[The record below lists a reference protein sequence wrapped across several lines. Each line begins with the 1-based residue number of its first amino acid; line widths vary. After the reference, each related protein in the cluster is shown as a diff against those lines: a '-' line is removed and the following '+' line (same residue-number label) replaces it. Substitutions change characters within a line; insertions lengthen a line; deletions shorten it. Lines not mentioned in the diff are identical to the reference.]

1 MDNIY
6 KKKSRTKKLIV
17 LAAIAIAVISLLF
30 TNRLS
35 HKIADEEEAK
45 VRLWAE
51 ALQERANLI
60 NVTSHLFDKI
70 AADQRREIDKWAK
83 ALELQNTT
91 ENTEFLTYLSSI
103 VTGNKTIPAIL
114 TDENREIIDG
124 LNIDYPEDR
133 KAEYL
138 DSLLNSS
145 FNVYNPLEI
154 DFSFGKN
161 FVYYSDSKI
170 FSALKSTINE
180 LTETF
185 ISEIVSNTASLPV
198 LFTDEN
204 NNVLNHGNIDPDKLS
219 KYNLKNTIAEMSA
232 QKKPLEFD
240 LGDDGK
246 RFVYYSNSALLTQ
259 VNAFPYIQ
267 FFLFSLLIGVAY
279 IGFSNSRRSEQNRV
293 WVGMAKETAH
303 QLGTPIS
310 SLSAWVDYMKE
321 MEPGEQ
327 TNEQF
332 IVEVEKDINRL
343 TLIADRFSKI
353 GSKPDLKEMPMKETL
368 EKAVSYMHAR
378 ASKRVSF
385 EMEMEEENIHFFIN
399 ESLFNW
405 VIENLIKNALDA
417 MEGEGQIK
425 VRSYHSPNSAII
437 DICDTG
443 KGIPKSDLETVF
455 QPGYSTKKRGWG
467 LGLSLVKRIV
477 EEYHQGKI
485 FIKES
490 SEKGTTFRIKLPLQ
504 NLTKK

>member
-1 MDNIY
+1 MDIY

-51 ALQERANLI
+51 ALQERADLI

-70 AADQRREIDKWAK
+70 ATDQRKDIDKWAK

-91 ENTEFLTYLSSI
+91 ENSQFLTYLSGI
-103 VTGNKTIPAIL
+103 VTGNTTIPAIL
-114 TDENREIIDG
+114 TAENNDIIDG
-124 LNIDYPEDR
+124 VNVDYPEER
-133 KAEYL
+133 KNEYL
-138 DSLLNSS
+138 DSLLKTT
-145 FNVYNPLEI
+145 FNVYKPLVV
-154 DFSFGKN
+154 DFSFGRN
-161 FVYYSDSKI
+161 YIYYSDSKI
-170 FSALKSTINE
+170 FSELKSTIKE

-185 ISEIVSNTASLPV
+185 ITEIVSNSASLPV
-198 LFTDEN
+198 LFTDKN
-204 NNVLNHGNIDPDKLS
+204 DKVINYGNIDPDKLS
-219 KYNLKNTIAEMSA
+219 VYNLKNTIAEMKL

-240 LGDDGK
+240 LGDGRK
-246 RFVYYSNSALLTQ
+246 RFVYYSNSALLAQ

-267 FFLFSLLIGVAY
+267 FFLFSLLVGVAY

-321 MEPGEQ
+321 LEPGEQ
-327 TNEQF
+327 ANEQF
-332 IVEVEKDINRL
+332 IAEVEKDINRL

-353 GSKPDLKEMPMKETL
+353 GSKPDLKKMPMKETL
-368 EKAVSYMHAR
+368 ETAVAYMHAR

-385 EMEMEEENIHFFIN
+385 EMEMEEEGIYFFIN

-417 MEGEGQIK
+417 MEGEGKIK
-425 VRSYHSPNSAII
+425 VRSFHSPNSAII

-443 KGIPKSDLETVF
+443 KGIPKSEFDIVF

-477 EEYHQGKI
+477 EEYHKGEI
-485 FIKES
+485 FIKDS
-490 SEKGTTFRIKLPLQ
+490 NEKGTTLRIKLPLK
-504 NLTKK
+504 NSIKK

>member
-60 NVTSHLFDKI
+60 NVTSHLFDRI
-70 AADQRREIDKWAK
+70 AADQRKDIDKWAK
-83 ALELQNTT
+83 ALELTNTT
-91 ENTEFLTYLSSI
+91 ENSEFLTYLSGI
-103 VTGNKTIPAIL
+103 VTGNTTIPAIL
-114 TDENREIIDG
+114 TDENNLVLDG
-124 LNIDYPEDR
+124 MNIDYPEESKSD
-133 KAEYL
+133 YL
-138 DSLLNSS
+138 DSLLKSGFS
-145 FNVYNPLEI
+145 AYPPLI
-154 DFSFGKN
+154 VDFSFGKN
-161 FVYYSDSKI
+161 YIYYSDSKI
-170 FSALKSTINE
+170 FSELKTTIKD

-185 ISEIVSNTASLPV
+185 ISEIVSNSASLPV

-204 NNVLNHGNIDPDKLS
+204 DKVINHGNIEPDKLS
-219 KYNLKNTIAEMSA
+219 KYNLKNTIAEMKL
-232 QKKPLEFD
+232 QKTPLEFD
-240 LGDDGK
+240 LGDGRK
-246 RFVYYSNSALLTQ
+246 RFVYYSNSALLAQ

-321 MEPGEQ
+321 LEEGEQ
-327 TNEQF
+327 INEAF

-353 GSKPDLKEMPMKETL
+353 GSKPDLKELPMKETL
-368 EKAVSYMHAR
+368 ERAVSYMHAR
-378 ASKRVSF
+378 ASKRVTF
-385 EMEMEEENIHFFIN
+385 EMEVAEDGIHFFIN

-425 VRSYHSPNSAII
+425 VRSYHSPNSAVI

-443 KGIPKSDLETVF
+443 KGIPKSDFETVF

-477 EEYHQGKI
+477 EKYHKGKI

-490 SEKGTTFRIKLPLQ
+490 NENGTTFRIKLPLR
-504 NLTKK
+504 NLTK

>member
-1 MDNIY
+1 VDNIY

-60 NVTSHLFDKI
+60 NVTSHLFDRI
-70 AADQRREIDKWAK
+70 AADQRKDIDKWAK
-83 ALELQNTT
+83 ALELTNTT
-91 ENTEFLTYLSSI
+91 ENSEFLTYLSGI
-103 VTGNKTIPAIL
+103 VTGNTTIPAIL
-114 TDENREIIDG
+114 TDENNLVLDG
-124 LNIDYPEDR
+124 MNIDYPEESKSD
-133 KAEYL
+133 YL
-138 DSLLNSS
+138 DSLLKSGFS
-145 FNVYNPLEI
+145 AYPPLI
-154 DFSFGKN
+154 VDFSFGKN
-161 FVYYSDSKI
+161 YIYYSDSKI
-170 FSALKSTINE
+170 FSELKTTIKD

-185 ISEIVSNTASLPV
+185 ISEIVSNSASLPV

-204 NNVLNHGNIDPDKLS
+204 DKVINHGNIEPDKLS
-219 KYNLKNTIAEMSA
+219 KYNLKNTIAEMKL
-232 QKKPLEFD
+232 QKTPLEFD
-240 LGDDGK
+240 LGDGRK
-246 RFVYYSNSALLTQ
+246 RFVYYSNSALLAQ

-321 MEPGEQ
+321 LEEGEQ
-327 TNEQF
+327 INEAF

-353 GSKPDLKEMPMKETL
+353 GSKPDLKELPMKETL
-368 EKAVSYMHAR
+368 ERAVSYMHAR
-378 ASKRVSF
+378 ASKRVTF
-385 EMEMEEENIHFFIN
+385 EMEVAEDGIHFFIN

-425 VRSYHSPNSAII
+425 VRSYHSPNSAVI

-443 KGIPKSDLETVF
+443 KGIPKSDFETVF

-477 EEYHQGKI
+477 EKYHKGKI

-490 SEKGTTFRIKLPLQ
+490 NENGTTFRIKLPLR
-504 NLTKK
+504 NLTK